1 MSREVKI
8 DMDLVAIAV
17 IKRAIGLSGHCGVMP
32 YGETLGRISTPIAVY
47 IGESDRRAREVMLEK
62 VELRPQGY
70 VVLLG
75 GINDRDAAEDVQG
88 LNIYIGEDKLP
99 KLAEGEY
106 YHFRLKGMKVISAS
120 TGGEIGTVRD
130 SVNLPS
136 TDALEIALANG
147 HEIVI
152 PYNEQAVIKVD
163 DENKTVTVNDSY
175 IEELL

>member
-1 MSREVKI
+1 
-8 DMDLVAIAV
+8 MDLVAIAV
-17 IKRAIGLSGHCGVMP
+17 IKRAIGLAGHCGVMA
-32 YGETLGRISTPIAVY
+32 YGETLGRIDTPVSVF
-47 IGESDRRAREVMLEK
+47 IGENDKRVREIKLTD

-70 VVLLG
+70 AVLLE
-75 GINDRDAAEDVQG
+75 GINDRDAAEDAQG

-99 KLAEGEY
+99 KLADGEY
-106 YHFRLKGMKVISAS
+106 YHFHLKGMKVISDS

-130 SVNLPS
+130 TVNLPS
-136 TDALEIALANG
+136 TDALEVLLTNG

-163 DENKTVTVNDSY
+163 NENKTVTVNDSY